1 VPVQLVDATPSE
13 LKALIKGGVYDP
25 KETDKA
31 LGSATSRVVESLESR
46 RIVACDWSRARQT
59 T

>member
-25 KETDKA
+25 KEADKA
-31 LGSATSRVVESLESR
+31 LGPATSRIVESLESR
-46 RIVACDWSRARQT
+46 RIIASDWPRARQT